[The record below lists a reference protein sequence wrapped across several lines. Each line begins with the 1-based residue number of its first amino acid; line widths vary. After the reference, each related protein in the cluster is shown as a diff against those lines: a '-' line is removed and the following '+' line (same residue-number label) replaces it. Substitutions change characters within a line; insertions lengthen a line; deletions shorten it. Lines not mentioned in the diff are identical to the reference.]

1 MSIIHGPDDIM
12 MKPTNDNVKID
23 NVRRGTRRSE
33 LHGRVSR
40 QAQQVLQ
47 VRVLQRHGAEGAIR
61 RQRASVQA
69 LRNLPLLRQPLQRIT
84 RSNTIVFIYDFFT
97 NFLYMLIVGQKFEL
111 VVIFFLNIYIIFY
124 F

>member
-1 MSIIHGPDDIM
+1 MFARGRG
-12 MKPTNDNVKID
+12 
-23 NVRRGTRRSE
+23 VRE

-69 LRNLPLLRQPLQRIT
+69 LLPLLRQPLQRIT
-84 RSNTIVFIYDFFT
+84 RSNTVVFIYDFFT
-97 NFLYMLIVGQKFEL
+97 NFLYMLIFGQKIEL
-111 VVIFFLNIYIIFY
+111 VVIY